1 MRLEH
6 GEMICGLR
14 PAKLKTLFRRESFS
28 TPIAMRELDLNEPF
42 ASQTLLALHDEGWIS
57 WLGTRDFIDR
67 WFVASRGRRLVATK
81 LMKRFPV
88 KEGREI
94 VERVIEKVASINQD
108 PDISHRV
115 TSVRLFGSVLTGRE
129 DDLAGDVDL
138 VVDIA
143 RRRLP
148 KADMTRIEAIER
160 AGAPSSFD
168 GLQRW
173 FWSERHSFQQIKK
186 VSSRISIHPA
196 SDLRAIGAPHRT
208 VYRYDIGREREIPF
222 DAAITSYDPE
232 LDDEDDGSADIDR
245 GAKPSDLRLNWPV
258 APNQSVSVDHV
269 EIGMLRRA
277 QHLWIRGAPL
287 DIIGRAIGLKEA
299 AVQAYLASLSRA
311 APLVL
316 AFDPSFR
323 TTVGRA
329 LPPALGYYI
338 NIELRTSH
346 RGIPW
351 VTVRM
356 FTPSNYEAVVRI
368 VGGGRQERRYF
379 GRCDLFYLGDPLID
393 AALIWYARM
402 KTRLGSFSA
411 CLGTGFCPN
420 ENRDNADVSILLDF
434 RPLLSP
440 LIEVLKSRLPV
451 LDRGIQPIGT
461 G

>member
-1 MRLEH
+1 
-6 GEMICGLR
+6 
-14 PAKLKTLFRRESFS
+14 
-28 TPIAMRELDLNEPF
+28 
-42 ASQTLLALHDEGWIS
+42 
-57 WLGTRDFIDR
+57 
-67 WFVASRGRRLVATK
+67 
-81 LMKRFPV
+81 
-88 KEGREI
+88 
-94 VERVIEKVASINQD
+94 
-108 PDISHRV
+108 
-115 TSVRLFGSVLTGRE
+115 
-129 DDLAGDVDL
+129 
-138 VVDIA
+138 
-143 RRRLP
+143 
-148 KADMTRIEAIER
+148 
-160 AGAPSSFD
+160 
-168 GLQRW
+168 
-173 FWSERHSFQQIKK
+173 
-186 VSSRISIHPA
+186 
-196 SDLRAIGAPHRT
+196 
-208 VYRYDIGREREIPF
+208 
-222 DAAITSYDPE
+222 
-232 LDDEDDGSADIDR
+232 
-245 GAKPSDLRLNWPV
+245 
-258 APNQSVSVDHV
+258 
-269 EIGMLRRA
+269 MLRRA

-434 RPLLSP
+434 RPLFSP

-451 LDRGIQPIGT
+451 PRPRYSAYRHRVELELGHRIALRHLDGDRSQHDSTEVRLTKREFPHIWRLAKEFNDQRTIDARMRESMILTVSGAHLPDHGEVPGEVFDPIEG
-461 G
+461 GD